1 MKKRWSSLSQPDW
14 GDIDMTDT
22 QLTPYQNKDEDGNE
36 IGADK
41 WENTYHTR
49 STVNDETLKKK
60 HILFLGDS
68 FVYGH
73 GVKRGNTI
81 SDYFNEMVSE
91 DYSCFN
97 LAEPGSGF
105 DTALLR
111 LQQWCNG
118 FGDQVH
124 TIYFGIPEITRLRHW
139 EAVDENWQWEDDIM
153 KEDKV
158 YWDHLGVQ
166 YSPSFHHATGKTG
179 KRVNV
184 IRDNYTKLLSKVNSV
199 AKLHTTIS
207 AVINLS
213 KVHNFKVFFFC
224 TFGFTDSGDDN
235 ILLRKQTES
244 TQVKWCDGLQFDP
257 MQIAYEESLKPP
269 KPLAS
274 MTKEEQ
280 DEYHKNWEPWDSNY
294 IPNDGHWNSKG
305 CKKVSDVL
313 HRQTK
318 HWY

>member
-14 GDIDMTDT
+14 GDIDMTDK
-22 QLTPYQNKDEDGNE
+22 QLTPYQNKDENGNE

-41 WENTYHTR
+41 WENNYHTR
-49 STVNDETLKKK
+49 SKVNDETLKKK

-124 TIYFGIPEITRLRHW
+124 TIYFGISEITRLRHW

-166 YSPSFHHATGKTG
+166 YSPSFHNATGKTG

-213 KVHNFKVFFFC
+213 KVHNFKVYFFS
-224 TFGFTDSGDDN
+224 TSAEIPTEQ
-235 ILLRKQTES
+235 IIKEHTKEQTAS
-244 TQVKWCDGLQFDP
+244 QTVKWCNAIGSNP
-257 MQIAYEESLKPP
+257 VMIAWEQHNQNTDR
-269 KPLAS
+269 LANP
-274 MTKEEQ
+274 EQ
-280 DEYHKNWEPWDSNY
+280 KRKDKSWDSNY

-305 CKKVSDVL
+305 CNLVARMLYEETYD
-313 HRQTK
+313 
-318 HWY
+318 WY

>member
-14 GDIDMTDT
+14 GDIDMTDK
-22 QLTPYQNKDEDGNE
+22 QLTPYQNKDENGNE

-41 WENTYHTR
+41 WENNYHTR
-49 STVNDETLKKK
+49 SKVNDETLKKK

-213 KVHNFKVFFFC
+213 KVHNFKVYFFS
-224 TFGFTDSGDDN
+224 TSAEIPTEQ
-235 ILLRKQTES
+235 IIKEHTKEQTAS
-244 TQVKWCDGLQFDP
+244 QTVKWCNAIGSNP
-257 MQIAYEESLKPP
+257 VMIAWEQHNQNTDR
-269 KPLAS
+269 LANP
-274 MTKEEQ
+274 EQ
-280 DEYHKNWEPWDSNY
+280 KRKDKSWDSNY

-305 CKKVSDVL
+305 CNLVARMLYEETYD
-313 HRQTK
+313 
-318 HWY
+318 WY

>member
-1 MKKRWSSLSQPDW
+1 
-14 GDIDMTDT
+14 MTDK
-22 QLTPYQNKDEDGNE
+22 QLTPYQNKDENGNE

-41 WENTYHTR
+41 WENNYHTR
-49 STVNDETLKKK
+49 SKVNDETLNKK

-124 TIYFGIPEITRLRHW
+124 TIYFGISEITRLRHW

-166 YSPSFHHATGKTG
+166 YSPSFHNATGKTG

-213 KVHNFKVFFFC
+213 KVHNFKVYFFS
-224 TFGFTDSGDDN
+224 TSAEIPTEQ
-235 ILLRKQTES
+235 IIKEHTKEQTAS
-244 TQVKWCDGLQFDP
+244 QTVKWCNAIGSNP
-257 MQIAYEESLKPP
+257 VMIAWEQHNQNTDR
-269 KPLAS
+269 LANP
-274 MTKEEQ
+274 EQ
-280 DEYHKNWEPWDSNY
+280 KRKDKSWDSNY

-305 CKKVSDVL
+305 CNLVARMLYEETYD
-313 HRQTK
+313 
-318 HWY
+318 WY

>member
-1 MKKRWSSLSQPDW
+1 MKKRWSSLSQPDCYQ
-14 GDIDMTDT
+14 IDMTDR
-22 QLTPYQNKDEDGNE
+22 QLTPYQNKDENGNE

-41 WENTYHTR
+41 WENNYHTR

-73 GVKRGNTI
+73 GVRRGATI
-81 SDYFNEMVSE
+81 SDYFNEIVSE

-97 LAEPGSGF
+97 LGEPGSGF

-124 TIYFGIPEITRLRHW
+124 TIYFGIAEVTRLRHW
-139 EAVDENWQWEDDIM
+139 ESVDENWQWEDDIM
-153 KEDKV
+153 KEDEV
-158 YWDHLGVQ
+158 FWDHFGVQ
-166 YSPSFHHATGKTG
+166 YSPSFHQATGKTG

-213 KVHNFKVFFFC
+213 KVHNFKVYFFS
-224 TFGFTDSGDDN
+224 TSAEIPTEQIIKDS
-235 ILLRKQTES
+235 LKEQTES
-244 TQVKWCDGLQFDP
+244 QTVKWCNAIGSNP
-257 MQIAYEESLKPP
+257 VMIAWEQHNQNIDR
-269 KPLAS
+269 LANP
-274 MTKEEQ
+274 EQ
-280 DEYHKNWEPWDSNY
+280 KRKDKSWDSNY

-305 CKKVSDVL
+305 CNLVASVL
-313 HRQTK
+313 YEETYD
-318 HWY
+318 WY

>member
-14 GDIDMTDT
+14 GDIDMTDK
-22 QLTPYQNKDEDGNE
+22 QLTPYQNKDENGNE

-166 YSPSFHHATGKTG
+166 YSPSFHHAT
-179 KRVNV
+179 
-184 IRDNYTKLLSKVNSV
+184 
-199 AKLHTTIS
+199 
-207 AVINLS
+207 
-213 KVHNFKVFFFC
+213 
-224 TFGFTDSGDDN
+224 
-235 ILLRKQTES
+235 
-244 TQVKWCDGLQFDP
+244 
-257 MQIAYEESLKPP
+257 
-269 KPLAS
+269 
-274 MTKEEQ
+274 
-280 DEYHKNWEPWDSNY
+280 
-294 IPNDGHWNSKG
+294 
-305 CKKVSDVL
+305 
-313 HRQTK
+313 
-318 HWY
+318 

>member
-14 GDIDMTDT
+14 GDIDMTDK
-22 QLTPYQNKDEDGNE
+22 QLTPYQNKDENGNE

-153 KEDKV
+153 KEDKTIIEDLIV
-158 YWDHLGVQ
+158 AAHNSAKSHLK
-166 YSPSFHHATGKTG
+166 SKTTEEISKATGG
-179 KRVNV
+179 FG
-184 IRDNYTKLLSKVNSV
+184 IPG
-199 AKLHTTIS
+199 
-207 AVINLS
+207 
-213 KVHNFKVFFFC
+213 FK
-224 TFGFTDSGDDN
+224 
-235 ILLRKQTES
+235 
-244 TQVKWCDGLQFDP
+244 W
-257 MQIAYEESLKPP
+257 
-269 KPLAS
+269 PL
-274 MTKEEQ
+274 
-280 DEYHKNWEPWDSNY
+280 
-294 IPNDGHWNSKG
+294 
-305 CKKVSDVL
+305 
-313 HRQTK
+313 
-318 HWY
+318 

>member
-22 QLTPYQNKDEDGNE
+22 QLTPYQNKDENGNE

-124 TIYFGIPEITRLRHW
+124 TIYFGISEITRLRHW

-213 KVHNFKVFFFC
+213 KVHNFKVYFFS
-224 TFGFTDSGDDN
+224 TSAEIPTEQ
-235 ILLRKQTES
+235 IIKEHTKEQTAS
-244 TQVKWCDGLQFDP
+244 QTVKWCNAIGSNP
-257 MQIAYEESLKPP
+257 VMIAWEQHNQNTDR
-269 KPLAS
+269 LANP
-274 MTKEEQ
+274 EQ
-280 DEYHKNWEPWDSNY
+280 KRKDKSWDSNY

-305 CKKVSDVL
+305 CNLVARMLYEETYD
-313 HRQTK
+313 
-318 HWY
+318 WY

>member
-1 MKKRWSSLSQPDW
+1 MKKRWSSLSQPDLHYNDLT
-14 GDIDMTDT
+14 GS
-22 QLTPYQNKDEDGNE
+22 QLTPYQNKDENGNE

-41 WENTYHTR
+41 WENIYHTR

-73 GVKRGNTI
+73 GVRRGSTI

-124 TIYFGIPEITRLRHW
+124 TIYFGISEITRLRHW
-139 EAVDENWQWEDDIM
+139 VSSDINWQWEDDIM
-153 KEDKV
+153 KEEEENH
-158 YWDHLGVQ
+158 WDHIGVQ
-166 YSPSFHHATGKTG
+166 YSPSLHFEPRK
-179 KRVNV
+179 KR
-184 IRDNYTKLLSKVNSV
+184 IDRDWGNSHPQIIWESYNKLVSNVNSV
-199 AKLHTTIS
+199 AKLHATIS

-213 KVHNFKVFFFC
+213 KIHNFKVYFFGTAGEIP
-224 TFGFTDSGDDN
+224 TFQT
-235 ILLRKQTES
+235 IKEQTES
-244 TQVKWCDGLQFDP
+244 QTVKWCNAIGNDP
-257 MQIAYEESLKPP
+257 IMIAWEQHKQNTGE
-269 KPLAS
+269 LANP
-274 MTKEEQ
+274 EQ
-280 DEYHKNWEPWDSNY
+280 KRKMKSWDDNY

-305 CKKVSDVL
+305 CNMVARMLYEETYD
-313 HRQTK
+313 
-318 HWY
+318 WY

>member
-213 KVHNFKVFFFC
+213 KVHNFKVYFFS
-224 TFGFTDSGDDN
+224 TSAEIPTEQ
-235 ILLRKQTES
+235 IIKEHTKEQTAS
-244 TQVKWCDGLQFDP
+244 QTVKWCNAIGSNP
-257 MQIAYEESLKPP
+257 VMIAWEQHNQNTDR
-269 KPLAS
+269 LANP
-274 MTKEEQ
+274 EQ
-280 DEYHKNWEPWDSNY
+280 KRKDKSWDSNY

-305 CKKVSDVL
+305 CNLVARMLYEETYD
-313 HRQTK
+313 
-318 HWY
+318 WY

>member
-14 GDIDMTDT
+14 GDIDMTDK
-22 QLTPYQNKDEDGNE
+22 QLTPYQNKDENGNE

-213 KVHNFKVFFFC
+213 KVHNFKVYFFS
-224 TFGFTDSGDDN
+224 TSAEIPTEQ
-235 ILLRKQTES
+235 IIKEHTKEQTAS
-244 TQVKWCDGLQFDP
+244 QTVKWCNAIGSNP
-257 MQIAYEESLKPP
+257 VMIAWEQHNQNTDR
-269 KPLAS
+269 LANP
-274 MTKEEQ
+274 EQ
-280 DEYHKNWEPWDSNY
+280 KRKDKSWDSNY

-305 CKKVSDVL
+305 CNLVARMLYEETYD
-313 HRQTK
+313 
-318 HWY
+318 WY